1 MICEIFAHIRKNC
14 KFFFCASHQPRKALL
29 PFYLFTFLPLNVPCF
44 TQPFCTFACEK
55 TRSMIPRDSRTEF
68 GLAEGIPIPKQ
79 SRNIPETIPK
89 DRQEPFSRKLIPHL
103 TGSFPAFHR
112 AGKQNVSRP
121 LKSLPQQPRLSL
133 KNCFYITFKLLKSYG
148 KSKFCA

>member
-1 MICEIFAHIRKNC
+1 MLISIRIVS
-14 KFFFCASHQPRKALL
+14 FLHQVTNPARLFYLFTFLPFYLCTFL

-55 TRSMIPRDSRTEF
+55 TRSMIPRDFRTEF
-68 GLAEGIPIPKQ
+68 RLAEGTPIPKQ

-89 DRQEPFSRKLIPHL
+89 DRQEPFSRKLNPHL

-133 KNCFYITFKLLKSYG
+133 KNCFIVLLNT
-148 KSKFCA
+148 